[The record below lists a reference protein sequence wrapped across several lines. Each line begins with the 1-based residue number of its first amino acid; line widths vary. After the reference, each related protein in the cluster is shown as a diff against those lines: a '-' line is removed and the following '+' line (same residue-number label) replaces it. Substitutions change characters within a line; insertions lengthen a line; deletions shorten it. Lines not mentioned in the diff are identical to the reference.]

1 MAPWHWDYSHVS
13 TTGFFTQVLED
24 TAQAVLLTWQAFC
37 SQAISPVPN
46 RYLFSGLA
54 PGWEARQRETQF
66 LRSRNK
72 QPHHTPPMHNPQRQA
87 VWLLQGSKL
96 ARLKELVAEPSSAL
110 SVWRTL
116 ALASTLPKMALLRSP
131 WATSPPTH
139 THTPH
144 TANQGAASCLYC
156 GLSTWLDVFSQQFM
170 VTLNIKGTLQVVFT
184 V

>member
-1 MAPWHWDYSHVS
+1 LAPWHWDYSHVS

-54 PGWEARQRETQF
+54 PGWEARQREKQF

-72 QPHHTPPMHNPQRQA
+72 HPHHTPPMHNPQCQA

-110 SVWRTL
+110 SVWRTGTSQHSPQDGSAKV
-116 ALASTLPKMALLRSP
+116 ALGHF
-131 WATSPPTH
+131 PPTPPH

-144 TANQGAASCLYC
+144 SKPRSCFLPLLQPFHAAGCIFTTIY
-156 GLSTWLDVFSQQFM
+156 GY
-170 VTLNIKGTLQVVFT
+170 IKY
-184 V
+184 